1 MAYKILSKKQG
12 QAEFEMNF
20 PIIEWEKALEK
31 AYQKDGKQ
39 FAVAGFRK
47 GKVPRKTIEKNYGAD
62 IFWETAIGELFSPMY
77 SKMLDDNTDI
87 NPIEYPTIDPR
98 VDENGLFIKGT
109 VATQPEFTL
118 GKYKGLEV
126 KKTKVTV
133 EDKHVED
140 YLERMRTVRARLVNA
155 PNGHKIVMGDIAVI
169 NFIGTVDG
177 VAFQGGTADDY
188 ELEIGS
194 NSFIDTYEQQLVGK
208 KAEESLDVKVKFP
221 ENYHAKELAGK
232 PAVFATTIT
241 AIKVK
246 ELPELNDELA
256 SEISEFKTL
265 VEWRTDIKSKIQ
277 QESEKQAV
285 KQDEEALIAKVV
297 SETKIEVPQKMIDG
311 QVQNQLADLEYRLA
325 QQGANLEVYAQY
337 LGKTMDEFNKE
348 QAEIAAHII
357 KTRLIFD
364 AVAKIEN
371 ITITKDEI
379 EAEAKRVNANLKN
392 RDHMSY
398 IQQDLQ
404 FTKTLE
410 YLKSNNKLA

>member
-1 MAYKILSKKQG
+1 
-12 QAEFEMNF
+12 
-20 PIIEWEKALEK
+20 
-31 AYQKDGKQ
+31 
-39 FAVAGFRK
+39 
-47 GKVPRKTIEKNYGAD
+47 
-62 IFWETAIGELFSPMY
+62 
-77 SKMLDDNTDI
+77 
-87 NPIEYPTIDPR
+87 
-98 VDENGLFIKGT
+98 
-109 VATQPEFTL
+109 
-118 GKYKGLEV
+118 
-126 KKTKVTV
+126 
-133 EDKHVED
+133 
-140 YLERMRTVRARLVNA
+140 
-155 PNGHKIVMGDIAVI
+155 MGDIAVI